1 MQHWKKQNSSYIS
14 LKFLFS
20 FETPTVALY
29 TGDNAAEGE
38 ILTKLLWSLYE
49 AKINP

>member
-1 MQHWKKQNSSYIS
+1 MWHWKKQNSSYIS

-38 ILTKLLWSLYE
+38 ITKLLWSLYE